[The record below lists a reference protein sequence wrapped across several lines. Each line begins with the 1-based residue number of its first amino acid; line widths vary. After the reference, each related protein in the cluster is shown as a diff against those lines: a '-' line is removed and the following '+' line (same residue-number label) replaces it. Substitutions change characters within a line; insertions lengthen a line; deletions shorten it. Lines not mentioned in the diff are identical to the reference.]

1 MTEAVRQGWL
11 DAAEAERSGL
21 LGAAVAGDTPA
32 PEMGVRAVRT
42 ALGRWGGDISE
53 LGLLL
58 YVEGYRCGPDGWLPQ
73 SYVMREA
80 VGGDLLAVGVRQGCN
95 GVFGALE
102 LAAAHL
108 RGGGSEAALIVAAD
122 NMGSPLVD
130 RWRASPGYLLA
141 DGAAALVLTRSAGFA
156 RLLSV
161 NSKAVPELEA
171 LHRGTQPLDPSGSAR
186 PVPLDLGARQRE
198 FLGGDDAPKD
208 WMLRVMKAQGELMA
222 QTLDEA
228 GVTAEDMTRVVT
240 AHANR
245 ELADAWLSSLGRTLE
260 QSAWG
265 FGRGWA
271 TSWPATSWS
280 PWSICS
286 WPASSAPATA
296 SCWSAPAPAW
306 ASRQPS
312 WSSPRSRRGHPD
324 PAPGLRVRTP
334 RPAVDGGADRVG
346 GRVVA
351 MTRRR
356 PRRRT
361 ASQARGVKWQGSRV
375 IPWMDVPVTNSG
387 TPASISG
394 RTRSSS
400 RKRIL
405 SCALASWAARQ

>member
-1 MTEAVRQGWL
+1 MYIAAVGTYLPDSVSVTEAVRQGRL

-171 LHRGTQPLDPSGSAR
+171 LHRGIQPLDPSGSAR
-186 PVPLDLGARQRE
+186 PVPLELGARQRE

-222 QTLDEA
+222 KTLEEA
-228 GVTAEDMTRVVT
+228 GIAAEDMTRVVT
-240 AHANR
+240 AHANQ
-245 ELADAWLSSLGRTLE
+245 ELVDAWLSSLGRTLE
-260 QSAWG
+260 QSAWS
-265 FGRGWA
+265 FGRRVGHLMA
-271 TSWPATSWS
+271 GDQL
-280 PWSICS
+280 
-286 WPASSAPATA
+286 ASFEHLLMAGEIGPGDRVLLVGS
-296 SCWSAPAPAW
+296 
-306 ASRQPS
+306 
-312 WSSPRSRRGHPD
+312 G
-324 PAPGLRVRTP
+324 PGLGIAAAVVELTALPPWVPGP
-334 RPAVDGGADRVG
+334 RAQSDTV
-346 GRVVA
+346 
-351 MTRRR
+351 
-356 PRRRT
+356 
-361 ASQARGVKWQGSRV
+361 
-375 IPWMDVPVTNSG
+375 
-387 TPASISG
+387 TPAADG
-394 RTRSSS
+394 WR
-400 RKRIL
+400 
-405 SCALASWAARQ
+405 

>member
-1 MTEAVRQGWL
+1 MRTSDVYVAAVGTYLPDSVSVTEAVRRGWL

-32 PEMGVRAVRT
+32 PEMGVRAVRA

-80 VGGDLLAVGVRQGCN
+80 IGGDLLAVGVRQGCN

-108 RGGGSEAALIVAAD
+108 RGAGSEAALIVAAD
-122 NMGSPLVD
+122 NMSSPLVD

-141 DGAAALVLTRSAGFA
+141 DGASALVLTRSEGFA

-186 PVPLDLGARQRE
+186 PGPLDLGARQQE
-198 FLGGDDAPKD
+198 FLAGDDAPTD
-208 WMLRVMKAQGELMA
+208 WMLRVMQALRELMA

-228 GVTAEDMTRVVT
+228 GVATEDVARVVT

-245 ELADAWLSSLGRTLE
+245 TFVDAWLSSLGLTLE
-260 QSAWG
+260 RSAWD
-265 FGRGWA
+265 FGRGVGHLM
-271 TSWPATSWS
+271 
-280 PWSICS
+280 
-286 WPASSAPATA
+286 ASDQLVSFEHLLMAGELGPGDRVLLVGSGPGLGIAAAVVEVTA
-296 SCWSAPAPAW
+296 LPPW
-306 ASRQPS
+306 ASGHRAQAPDAAADG
-312 WSSPRSRRGHPD
+312 RS
-324 PAPGLRVRTP
+324 
-334 RPAVDGGADRVG
+334 
-346 GRVVA
+346 
-351 MTRRR
+351 
-356 PRRRT
+356 
-361 ASQARGVKWQGSRV
+361 
-375 IPWMDVPVTNSG
+375 
-387 TPASISG
+387 
-394 RTRSSS
+394 
-400 RKRIL
+400 
-405 SCALASWAARQ
+405 